1 MYESISREIKL
12 SQIWI
17 VIYKAN
23 NSPYN
28 IMFKLDN
35 YIPSKQTFSLNRII
49 NHRKEMTPQRTIKE
63 QSFQLSSIE
72 KKSYIT

>member
-1 MYESISREIKL
+1 
-12 SQIWI
+12 
-17 VIYKAN
+17 
-23 NSPYN
+23 
-28 IMFKLDN
+28 MFKLDN

-72 KKSYIT
+72 KKIIYYLT